1 MLFKSLEFKL
11 MSGQKVKIT
20 DIPVLEEDNKYC
32 FMLNIR
38 LQILLTSIYAQKR
51 PKDIYS
57 FKDYLKRVVKWPDYE
72 AIFGINI
79 LKSNA

>member
-1 MLFKSLEFKL
+1 

-51 PKDIYS
+51 PKNIYS
-57 FKDYLKRVVKWPDYE
+57 FKDYLKRVIKWPDYE

>member
-32 FMLNIR
+32 FMLQIR
-38 LQILLTSIYAQKR
+38 LQKLITLIHSQR
-51 PKDIYS
+51 SPKTIYS
-57 FKDYLKRVVKWPDYE
+57 FKDYLKKLLKWPDYE
-72 AIFGINI
+72 AIFGTSV
-79 LKSNA
+79 LKNNA

>member
-1 MLFKSLEFKL
+1 

-51 PKDIYS
+51 PKNIYS
-57 FKDYLKRVVKWPDYE
+57 FKDYLKRVIKWPDYE
-72 AIFGINI
+72 AIFGINV

>member
-51 PKDIYS
+51 PKNIYS
-57 FKDYLKRVVKWPDYE
+57 FKDYLKRVIKWPDYE